1 MFQQLGKRLTWKIIK
16 QSHFTAII
24 DRGVK
29 ETAQV
34 LDEILVLF
42 IKGEVK
48 RKDTCYLNI
57 RPDLVNIAGILVD
70 KMIENRKFYSEM
82 LHITFG
88 GR

>member
-16 QSHFTAII
+16 QNHFTAII

-48 RKDTCYLNI
+48 RKDTCYLNV
-57 RPDLVNIAGILVD
+57 RPDLVNIAGILGD

>member
-1 MFQQLGKRLTWKIIK
+1 MFQQLGKRLTFKIIK
-16 QSHFTAII
+16 QNHFTAII

-48 RKDTCYLNI
+48 RKDTCYLSV

-70 KMIENRKFYSEM
+70 KMFENRKFCSEM
-82 LHITFG
+82 LHSTFG